1 MPRPPRTPPSFALGS
16 ALLAA
21 GLVLLL
27 ITGIAT
33 MQLGGTF
40 ALRGQ
45 RITVPATVA
54 LELDPG
60 EVILV
65 MRELAGPH
73 ITANNPLEDPPQ
85 DLQIT
90 AADTDTGAPLATA
103 SSDRWMRMQFFGLER
118 HRRALVQFT
127 SPDHGRTTL
136 TVAGSFGHPQ
146 VLYVGPGPAMFER
159 LYARPLQIAAGVAT
173 LLTLGGIGLLI
184 WRAVSLDPL
193 DRPAID

>member
-1 MPRPPRTPPSFALGS
+1 MPPRTPPSFALGS

-27 ITGIAT
+27 LTGIAT

-45 RITVPATVA
+45 RITIPATVA

-85 DLQIT
+85 DLQIFVT
-90 AADTDTGAPLATA
+90 DTDTGAPLTTV
-103 SSDRWMRMQFFGLER
+103 SNDRWMRMHFFGLER

-136 TVAGSFGHPQ
+136 TVSGSFNHPQ

-159 LYARPLQIAAGVAT
+159 LYALPLQIAAGLAT
-173 LLTLGGIGLLI
+173 LLILAALTLLI
-184 WRAVSLDPL
+184 WRAITLDPL
-193 DRPAID
+193 TRPTIE